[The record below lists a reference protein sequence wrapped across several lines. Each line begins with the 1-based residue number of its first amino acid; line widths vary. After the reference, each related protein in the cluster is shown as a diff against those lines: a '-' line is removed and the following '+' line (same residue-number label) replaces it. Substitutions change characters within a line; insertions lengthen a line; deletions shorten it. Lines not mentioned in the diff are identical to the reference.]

1 MTAELPE
8 GLEKYAETPVFTAET
23 VPGKLTS
30 LHDIKAGTWGRLM
43 VLTGALDYVVPG
55 PPSSRRRITAGET
68 GIIEPQ
74 VRHRVELVGPV
85 TFQVEFHGVLIP
97 SPFDHDP

>member
-1 MTAELPE
+1 MMSDLPA

-43 VLTGALDYVVPG
+43 VLTGALDYVVQG
-55 PPSSRRRITAGET
+55 PPLSRRRINAGET

-85 TFQVEFHGVLIP
+85 TFRVEFHGNP
-97 SPFDHDP
+97 QT